1 MTKKTYL
8 SQPRFQRFLK
18 GFKDLIG
25 GMGKNGPS
33 RGQKNAK
40 QPSPYIC
47 NNVFPEYR
55 WTWGDKYEFV
65 GNKAKGR
72 ISKRV
77 SQEDK
82 ASQIF
87 RTFLTP

>member
-33 RGQKNAK
+33 
-40 QPSPYIC
+40 
-47 NNVFPEYR
+47 
-55 WTWGDKYEFV
+55 
-65 GNKAKGR
+65 
-72 ISKRV
+72 
-77 SQEDK
+77 
-82 ASQIF
+82 
-87 RTFLTP
+87 